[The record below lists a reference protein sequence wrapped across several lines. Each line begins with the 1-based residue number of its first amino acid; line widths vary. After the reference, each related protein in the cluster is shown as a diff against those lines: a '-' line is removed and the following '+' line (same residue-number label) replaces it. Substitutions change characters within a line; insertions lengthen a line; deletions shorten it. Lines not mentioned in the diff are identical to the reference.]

1 MRGGGGKGF
10 TSVLLS
16 AFQNYGVGFYRKM
29 TSGRPVSLKYNK
41 DEKYYNSFM
50 FSLPGYFFYDGRI
63 NYLRETSI
71 LANHQRWRQ
80 ELFLANHIWN

>member
-50 FSLPGYFFYDGRI
+50 FI
-63 NYLRETSI
+63 YLDIFSTTEGLITC
-71 LANHQRWRQ
+71 AKRQ
-80 ELFLANHIWN
+80 F